1 MFNLDYG
8 LKNRLQAFLDRILG
22 KEKAL
27 NENTIENLMERAPK
41 KKIVQNLKDKY
52 IQEMGINGLAG
63 LSFESPFTVDISDLD
78 ERDRFIM
85 AVIDYSQFFGNN
97 LSIKNVKR
105 EVISDEVRYRIS
117 AQQVNADGFE
127 IFIEFWPGKPDS
139 LMIFFET
146 DRFIYESG
154 EEWAEFRRFL
164 NRTRFSPKE
173 FEKEISQA
181 EDENEI
187 GESIFSETKSDFI
200 KDRDFKYD
208 VLSTR
213 RVLGDYDYDPKDLG
227 ADFTDYL
234 IDREVQFKSEVVV
247 MNKRSN
253 SEEHRFNE
261 FVRYDIY
268 NDAAFAS
275 LYIGYELPM
284 SKLKFIEGS

>member
-284 SKLKFIEGS
+284 SKLKFIEGN

>member
-1 MFNLDYG
+1 MINLDYG

-52 IQEMGINGLAG
+52 IQEMGIDGLVG

-85 AVIDYSQFFGNN
+85 AVIDYSQFFGKN
-97 LSIKNVKR
+97 LSIKNIKR

-127 IFIEFWPGKPDS
+127 IFIEFWPSKPDR

-173 FEKEISQA
+173 FEKEIAQV

-261 FVRYDIY
+261 FIRYDIY
-268 NDAAFAS
+268 NDASFAS

-284 SKLKFIEGS
+284 SKLKFIEES